1 MRGSLRQRSAG
12 SFELRVYIG
21 VDPTTGRRRYR
32 SMTVRGTRADAE
44 RELAAMVATVR
55 SVRAVGVRSSM
66 SELLEAWFSV
76 ASGGWAP
83 TTTRQTRS
91 VLDRYLHPHFG
102 ELAVGDVTPAIIDAG
117 YAALRREGG
126 VGGRPLASGTLARTH
141 TVLRAAFS
149 QAMRW
154 GWIWHNPAERA
165 HRIVSAAPELRPPT
179 PDELRALLDHIA
191 ALDDQLH
198 LFVMLAAVTG
208 ARRAE
213 LLGLRWHNVHLETHR
228 VSFCAGWVEGPDG
241 PVLAPTKTKRPH
253 SVDLDPTTC
262 VLLAS
267 QAHDRGGQRDGFVFS
282 DDGGITAWKPNR
294 VTKAFIRYRRSA
306 GLRPF
311 RLHDLRHF
319 MATEMLDAGVPIVVV
334 SRRLDHRRVS
344 TTLDK
349 YAHVVP
355 GGDAHAAVTLRQI
368 MQRSA

>member
-1 MRGSLRQRSAG
+1 MRLDACEVHLRQRSAG

-21 VDPTTGRRRYR
+21 VDPTTRRRRCR

-91 VLDRYLHPHFG
+91 VLDRYLHPCFG

-154 GWIWHNPAERA
+154 GWIWDNPAERA
-165 HRIVSAAPELRPPT
+165 HRIVSAAPVLRPPT
-179 PDELRALLDHIA
+179 PEA
-191 ALDDQLH
+191 
-198 LFVMLAAVTG
+198 
-208 ARRAE
+208 
-213 LLGLRWHNVHLETHR
+213 
-228 VSFCAGWVEGPDG
+228 S
-241 PVLAPTKTKRPH
+241 LAP
-253 SVDLDPTTC
+253 
-262 VLLAS
+262 
-267 QAHDRGGQRDGFVFS
+267 
-282 DDGGITAWKPNR
+282 PNMR
-294 VTKAFIRYRRSA
+294 
-306 GLRPF
+306 
-311 RLHDLRHF
+311 
-319 MATEMLDAGVPIVVV
+319 
-334 SRRLDHRRVS
+334 
-344 TTLDK
+344 
-349 YAHVVP
+349 
-355 GGDAHAAVTLRQI
+355 
-368 MQRSA
+368 